1 MLCQGHT
8 ATGCERVNGLT
19 ALWIKRIDSALVQG
33 QRVVKG
39 TRPFASQA
47 RFDPSH
53 PPTPSGRAI
62 LHVANR
68 DSKGRQ
74 PRKEREEM
82 RETERERKREKERER
97 ERNIEK
103 ERERERKREKYI
115 YIERESHSVAQAR
128 FDRNGRGNDLI
139 EETTARTTRYDR
151 RSPKQAQQFR

>member
-1 MLCQGHT
+1 MTPPTL
-8 ATGCERVNGLT
+8 
-19 ALWIKRIDSALVQG
+19 
-33 QRVVKG
+33 
-39 TRPFASQA
+39 P
-47 RFDPSH
+47 PSH
-53 PPTPSGRAI
+53 PPGRAI

-74 PRKEREEM
+74 PLTHSATQREGGNERG
-82 RETERERKREKERER
+82 RKREKERER